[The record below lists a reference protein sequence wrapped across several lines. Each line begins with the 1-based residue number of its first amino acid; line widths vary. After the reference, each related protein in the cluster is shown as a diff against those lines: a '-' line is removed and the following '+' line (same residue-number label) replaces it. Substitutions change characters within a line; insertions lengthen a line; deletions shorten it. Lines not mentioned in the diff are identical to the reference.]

1 MNLAALG
8 SESNQVILLGVALLI
23 GLVALALW
31 LASRSKPAP
40 TNRGRDNARAL
51 DAVDTVIGWP
61 PQPTRVFTQAE
72 RKAYAV
78 IREALPECMVLG
90 QVPLARFLKVPTR
103 YSYAEW
109 LRRVGH
115 LCVDLVV
122 CDPDSQVIAVIQMR
136 GNADSESERAQ
147 RRLER
152 IRRVLKGAG
161 LELHVWREGA
171 LPMPLVVREM
181 LLKRPGALTTGDGG
195 AASIS
200 TRVAYGQSDEIR
212 QRLGIEI
219 PDEVVELREPPP
231 TTWFDEFSETSPAD
245 LPKSDKR

>member
-1 MNLAALG
+1 MNLDALG
-8 SESNQVILLGVALLI
+8 LADQPLLLLGGLVLVALL
-23 GLVALALW
+23 LLAAW
-31 LASRSKPAP
+31 LATRKKPQAN
-40 TNRGRDNARAL
+40 NRGRDNARAL
-51 DAVDTVIGWP
+51 DGIDTVIGWP
-61 PQPTRVFTQAE
+61 PQPTRVLTQAE
-72 RKAYAV
+72 RRAYAV
-78 IREALPECMVLG
+78 VREALPECMVLG

-136 GNADSESERAQ
+136 SNAEGESERST
-147 RRLER
+147 RRMER

-161 LELHVWREGA
+161 LELHVWRDGA
-171 LPMPLVVREM
+171 LPMPVVVREM
-181 LLKRPGALTTGDGG
+181 LLRRPGALTTGEG

-200 TRVAYGQSDEIR
+200 THAAHVGQPEAIK

-245 LPKSDKR
+245 LPKSGKD

>member
-1 MNLAALG
+1 MNLDVFGTDLSPLVG
-8 SESNQVILLGVALLI
+8 VGLGVLFVLLVL
-23 GLVALALW
+23 GAWLVT
-31 LASRSKPAP
+31 RQKPAP
-40 TNRGRDNARAL
+40 SNRGRDNARAL
-51 DAVDTVIGWP
+51 DGIDTVIGWP
-61 PQPTRVFTQAE
+61 PQPTRVLTQAE
-72 RKAYAV
+72 RRAYAV

-136 GNADSESERAQ
+136 GSNDTESERSS

-161 LELHVWREGA
+161 LELHVWRDGA
-171 LPMPLVVREM
+171 LPMPVVVREM
-181 LLKRPGALTTGDGG
+181 LLHRPGALTTGEG
-195 AASIS
+195 AATIS
-200 TRVAYGQSDEIR
+200 THTAHAPAKAIK

-245 LPKSDKR
+245 LPKSGKG